1 MTKIK
6 LTEAKELLNN
16 NISSIYTKQDVLDL
30 LERLDTES
38 SIEYITEIFKKIKM
52 EFSSDLTHVLERIV
66 DKDDITL
73 ELNGNEIYVDDIEI
87 NTSVIE
93 DVLSDVL
100 ESLEADFEEQN

>member
-16 NISSIYTKQDVLDL
+16 NISSIYTKQDVLNL
-30 LERLDTES
+30 LDRLDMGS
-38 SIEYITEIFKKIKM
+38 DIDNITELFKKIKE
-52 EFSSDLTHVLERIV
+52 EFSNDLTHVLERIV

>member
-1 MTKIK
+1 MEKIK

-30 LERLDTES
+30 LDRLDMGS
-38 SIEYITEIFKKIKM
+38 NIDNITEIFKKIKE
-52 EFSSDLTHVLERIV
+52 EFSNDLTHVLERIV

-100 ESLEADFEEQN
+100 ESLEEDFEEQN

>member
-16 NISSIYTKQDVLDL
+16 NISSIYTKQDVLNL
-30 LERLDTES
+30 LDRLDMGS
-38 SIEYITEIFKKIKM
+38 DIDNITEIFKKIKM

>member
-1 MTKIK
+1 M
-6 LTEAKELLNN
+6 
-16 NISSIYTKQDVLDL
+16 
-30 LERLDTES
+30 
-38 SIEYITEIFKKIKM
+38 
-52 EFSSDLTHVLERIV
+52 THVLERIV

>member
-1 MTKIK
+1 MEKIK

-16 NISSIYTKQDVLDL
+16 NISSIYTKQDVLNL
-30 LERLDTES
+30 LERLDMGS
-38 SIEYITEIFKKIKM
+38 DIYNITEIFKKIKE
-52 EFSSDLTHVLERIV
+52 EFSNDLTHVLERIV

>member
-1 MTKIK
+1 MEKIK

-16 NISSIYTKQDVLDL
+16 NISSIYTKQDVLNL
-30 LERLDTES
+30 LDRLDMGS
-38 SIEYITEIFKKIKM
+38 DIDNITELFKKIKE
-52 EFSSDLTHVLERIV
+52 EFSNDLTHVLERIV

>member
-16 NISSIYTKQDVLDL
+16 NISSIYTKQDVLNL
-30 LERLDTES
+30 LDRLDMGS
-38 SIEYITEIFKKIKM
+38 DIDNITELFKKIKE
-52 EFSSDLTHVLERIV
+52 EFSNDLTHVLERIV

-93 DVLSDVL
+93 DVLEEVL
-100 ESLEADFEEQN
+100 SALEADFEEQN

>member
-1 MTKIK
+1 MN
-6 LTEAKELLNN
+6 LL
-16 NISSIYTKQDVLDL
+16 D
-30 LERLDTES
+30 RLDMGS
-38 SIEYITEIFKKIKM
+38 DIDNITELFKKIKE
-52 EFSSDLTHVLERIV
+52 EFSNDLTHVLERIV

>member
-30 LERLDTES
+30 LDRLDMGS
-38 SIEYITEIFKKIKM
+38 NIDNITEIFKKIKE
-52 EFSSDLTHVLERIV
+52 EFSNDLTHVLERIV

-100 ESLEADFEEQN
+100 ESLEADFEE

>member
-1 MTKIK
+1 MEKIK

-30 LERLDTES
+30 LDRLDMGS
-38 SIEYITEIFKKIKM
+38 NIDNITEIFKKIKE
-52 EFSSDLTHVLERIV
+52 EFSNDLTHVLERIV

-93 DVLSDVL
+93 DVLEEVL
-100 ESLEADFEEQN
+100 SALEADFEEQN

>member
-1 MTKIK
+1 MNKIK

-30 LERLDTES
+30 LERLDMGS
-38 SIEYITEIFKKIKM
+38 DIYNITEIFKKIKE

>member
-1 MTKIK
+1 MEKIK

-30 LERLDTES
+30 LDRLDMGS
-38 SIEYITEIFKKIKM
+38 NIDNITEIFKKIKE
-52 EFSSDLTHVLERIV
+52 EFSNDLTHVLERIV

>member
-1 MTKIK
+1 MEKIK

-30 LERLDTES
+30 LDRLDMGS
-38 SIEYITEIFKKIKM
+38 DIENITEIFKKIKE
-52 EFSSDLTHVLERIV
+52 EFSNDLTHVLERIV

>member
-30 LERLDTES
+30 LDRLDMGS
-38 SIEYITEIFKKIKM
+38 NIDNITEIFKKIKE
-52 EFSSDLTHVLERIV
+52 EFSNDLTHVLERIV

>member
-1 MTKIK
+1 MEKIK

-30 LERLDTES
+30 LDRLDMGS
-38 SIEYITEIFKKIKM
+38 NIDNITEIFKKIKE
-52 EFSSDLTHVLERIV
+52 EFSNDLTHVLERIV

-73 ELNGNEIYVDDIEI
+73 ELNGNEIYIDDIEI

>member
-1 MTKIK
+1 MNKIK

-30 LERLDTES
+30 LDRLDMESDTEH
-38 SIEYITEIFKKIKM
+38 ITELFKKIKA

-66 DKDDITL
+66 DKDNITL

-87 NTSVIE
+87 NTDVIE
-93 DVLSDVL
+93 SVL
-100 ESLEADFEEQN
+100 EEVLDSLEQDFEERK